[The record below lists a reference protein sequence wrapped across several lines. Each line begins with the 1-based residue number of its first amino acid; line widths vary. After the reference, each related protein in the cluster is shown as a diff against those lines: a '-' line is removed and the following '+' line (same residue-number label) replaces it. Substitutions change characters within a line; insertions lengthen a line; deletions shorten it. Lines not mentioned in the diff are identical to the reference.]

1 MNSYGIQG
9 GSPGG
14 TGVYG
19 FSTSS
24 TVIYTWSSSGPALV
38 ANGHV
43 QGAVFVVLDQRFL
56 TLTYPLITSREKN
69 HEQPAWQYNSPPP
82 TRYVY

>member
-1 MNSYGIQG
+1 MNSYGIE
-9 GSPGG
+9 GG

-24 TVIYTWSSSGPALV
+24 TVLV

-43 QGAVFVVLDQRFL
+43 QVQGAVFVVPDQRFL
-56 TLTYPLITSREKN
+56 TPTYPLTTSREKN
-69 HEQPAWQYNSPPP
+69 HEQPD
-82 TRYVY
+82 